1 MAKDKDINKTLKK
14 NSLRYNEYYNMQQ
27 TFDNLYKQSQENANF
42 THLYDLIIK
51 DENIM
56 LAYRNIK
63 NNSGSHTAGT
73 NGRTIEFWEQVSTQD
88 FINYIKKRLKYYQP
102 MKVRRVEIPKQDG
115 KTRPLGIPCIED
127 RIIQQCIKQILE
139 PICEAKFYKYSYGF
153 RPNRST
159 EHAIAYLYKKI
170 NLDKCYYIVDID
182 IKGFFDNVNHSKLI
196 KQIWAL
202 GIHDK
207 KLISIIKTMLKAEI
221 EGFGITDKG
230 VPQGGILSPLL
241 ANIVLNEFDHWIT
254 KQWEEMHTKQE
265 FKTSSHKYYTLRKTK
280 LKEIYLVRYADDF
293 KLICK
298 TKKQAKLIYKA
309 SKQWL
314 KERLDLEINEN
325 KSKIT
330 NVKISSTE
338 FLGFN
343 ITSHKKKKKYVIESH
358 ISNKAQKRI
367 YQNLENQIKIIQKK
381 PLNIE
386 IYKYN
391 QMVAG
396 IQNYYA
402 IATHVSIDMKK
413 INYNLLKR
421 LKNRL
426 KNYESKNAIMTKDYE
441 NRYNGYK
448 GKKIKINNML
458 IYPLY
463 AIKHRKPMLLQKDIC
478 NYTMSGREKIHKNIG
493 CINYSILKH
502 IMEYPVQNKSI
513 EYNDNR
519 ISKYIGQKGICA
531 ISKLPLDTNMEVHHV
546 KMVSNGG
553 NDDYNNLLLLRYEIH
568 KLIHATD
575 LETINKY
582 MNISKLDK
590 DGLKKLNKFRK
601 AIGNKKI
608 ASN

>member
-1 MAKDKDINKTLKK
+1 MAKNENKTLKK

-27 TFDNLYKQSQENANF
+27 TFDLLYKQSQENGKF

-63 NNSGSHTAGT
+63 NNSGSYTAGT
-73 NGRTIEFWEQVSTQD
+73 NGRTIEFWEQVSVQD
-88 FINYIKKRLKYYQP
+88 FINYIKKRLEYYQP

-115 KTRPLGIPCIED
+115 SKRPLGIPNIED

-170 NLDKCYYIVDID
+170 NREKCYYIVDID

-202 GIHDK
+202 GIQDK

-221 EGFGITDKG
+221 EGFGIPEKG

-241 ANIVLNEFDHWIT
+241 ANIVLNEFDHWID
-254 KQWEEMHTKQE
+254 KQWQNFPSEYQYTVN
-265 FKTSSHKYYTLRKTK
+265 SGKYNALRKSK
-280 LKEIYLVRYADDF
+280 LKEIYIVRYADDF
-293 KLICK
+293 KLMCK
-298 TKKQAKLIYKA
+298 KKNHAKRIYKA
-309 SKQWL
+309 TKQWL
-314 KERLDLEINEN
+314 KERLDLEVNEN

-330 NVKISSTE
+330 NVKHQPTE
-338 FLGFN
+338 FLGFS
-343 ITSHKKKKKYVIESH
+343 IIARKKKKKYVIKSE
-358 ISNKAQKRI
+358 ITKKAKKKI
-367 YQNLENQIKIIQKK
+367 YNELKTQIKIIQKS
-381 PLNIE
+381 PSITE
-386 IYKYN
+386 ITKYN

-396 IQNYYA
+396 IQNYYE
-402 IATHVSIDMKK
+402 IATEVSKNMSD
-413 INYNLLKR
+413 INYNLLKC

-426 KNYESKNAIMTKDYE
+426 KNYESKNAIMTRDYKK
-441 NRYNGYK
+441 RYSGYK

-463 AIKHRKPMLLQKDIC
+463 AVKHRNPMLLQKDIN
-478 NYTMSGREKIHKNIG
+478 NYTANGRKKIHQSLG

-502 IMEYPVQNKSI
+502 IMENPVKNKSI

-519 ISKYIGQKGICA
+519 ISKYVAQKGICA
-531 ISKLPLDTNMEVHHV
+531 ISNLPLESNMEQHHI
-546 KMVSNGG
+546 KEVSKGG
-553 NDDYNNLLLLRYEIH
+553 NDDYNNLLLVRYEIH

-575 LETINKY
+575 EKTINEY
-582 MNISKLDK
+582 MKLAVLNK
-590 DGLKKLNKFRK
+590 SGLRKLNKYRK
-601 AIGNKKI
+601 AIENEKI
-608 ASN
+608 EKN